1 MSESE
6 NDAFKRLER
15 IKDLPTLPLVIDR
28 LSKAVRDPNSDAR
41 RIAGIINDDPVI
53 MARVLRVANSAFYGT
68 TEPITSLQ
76 LAVSRMGMRALSNIA
91 LSTAVISSMGKQTE
105 GAFDWNAFWRH
116 SICCGLA
123 AAVINERAAKPM
135 GRRYGKDVLHLA
147 GLLHDVG
154 KLVMARY
161 FHAEFERAM
170 ARAARDRIPLW
181 KAERDEMGAD
191 HAQIGAWL
199 GVRWQLPEESLQ
211 VMRWHHQPSDADES
225 ARPLVF
231 LVHAANYICNQQSL
245 GVSGDMVPE
254 FESGVWRAMGL
265 GVGDI
270 PEMQDKIVEA
280 AKQSE
285 VFLTLSR

>member
-1 MSESE
+1 MS
-6 NDAFKRLER
+6 DADEDVFKRLER

-28 LSKAVRDPNSDAR
+28 LSKAVRDPNADAR
-41 RIAGIINDDPVI
+41 RISGIINDDPVI
-53 MARVLRVANSAFYGT
+53 MSRVLRVANSAFYGT

-76 LAVSRMGMRALSNIA
+76 VAVTRMGMRALSNIA
-91 LSTAVISSMGKQTE
+91 LSTAVVSSMGKQSS

-123 AAVINERAAKPM
+123 AAVINERAGKAL

-154 KLVMARY
+154 KLVLARY
-161 FHAEFERAM
+161 FHAEFERALT
-170 ARAARDRIPLW
+170 RAARDRVPLW
-181 KAERDEMGAD
+181 KAERDELGAD

-211 VMRWHHQPSDADES
+211 VMRWHHQPNDADES

-231 LVHAANYICNQQSL
+231 LVHSANYICNQQNL
-245 GVSGDMVPE
+245 GVSGDVVPE
-254 FESGVWRAMGL
+254 FEGGVWRAMGL